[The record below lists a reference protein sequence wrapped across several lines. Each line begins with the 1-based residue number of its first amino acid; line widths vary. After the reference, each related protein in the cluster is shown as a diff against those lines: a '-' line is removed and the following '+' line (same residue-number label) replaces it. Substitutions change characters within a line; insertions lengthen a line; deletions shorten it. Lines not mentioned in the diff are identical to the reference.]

1 MKKTIFIL
9 LIIFTSLVAQ
19 DDFEQWLKEQDASF
33 SGAANEEAAALAA
46 ISKDFENYAAEQEK
60 KIQDYKDEVEK
71 KWGTFKFSSKK
82 VYVDYDEDLN
92 AWGKYDYRIG
102 LHCLH

>member
-19 DDFEQWLKEQDASF
+19 DDFEQWLKEQDASL

-46 ISKDFENYAAEQEK
+46 ISKSLKTMPQNRKNY
-60 KIQDYKDEVEK
+60 
-71 KWGTFKFSSKK
+71 S
-82 VYVDYDEDLN
+82 
-92 AWGKYDYRIG
+92 RISRMM
-102 LHCLH
+102 